1 MVQQQEVTNFG
12 RFYGLFRK
20 LAVPSGMAEEVKEQM
35 VWQYSDGR
43 THSLRELRK
52 VEYVALCE
60 ALQREVGGGE
70 ELVKRMAYRL
80 ELKGARSVALKLMQR
95 MGIDTTCW
103 QRVNDFCRDARICG
117 KEFRS
122 LQVEELKALAVKLRA
137 IERHGGLK
145 RSAAEGGAARDKE
158 EAGAKGS
165 GRLCNIKMT
174 LHYGTEKTEYGEC

>member
-1 MVQQQEVTNFG
+1 MGEVTNFA

-20 LAVPSGMAEEVKEQM
+20 MPVVGQTRDDVKAELVLQFTG
-35 VWQYSDGR
+35 GR
-43 THSLRELRK
+43 TRSLREMRQA
-52 VEYVALCE
+52 EYMALCE

-174 LHYGTEKTEYGEC
+174 LHYGAEKTEYGEC